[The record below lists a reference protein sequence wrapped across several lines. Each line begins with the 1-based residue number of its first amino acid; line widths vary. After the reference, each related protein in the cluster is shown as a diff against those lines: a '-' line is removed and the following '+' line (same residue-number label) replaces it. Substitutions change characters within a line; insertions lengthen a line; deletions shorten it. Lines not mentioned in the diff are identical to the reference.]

1 MSGEVL
7 GPDGELRV
15 STLSCQYDE
24 RITGGKKKKILQS
37 YDSILLKKA
46 AAARQDPSS
55 HVAVR

>member
-7 GPDGELRV
+7 GPDGELQV

-24 RITGGKKKKILQS
+24 RITGGKKKILQS

-46 AAARQDPSS
+46 SAARQDPSS
-55 HVAVR
+55 HVALR